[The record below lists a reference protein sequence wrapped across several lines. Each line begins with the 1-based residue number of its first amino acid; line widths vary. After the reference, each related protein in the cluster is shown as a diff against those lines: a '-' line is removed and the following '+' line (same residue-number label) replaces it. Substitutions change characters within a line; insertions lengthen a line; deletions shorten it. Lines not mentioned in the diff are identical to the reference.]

1 MQPVKTNCVLS
12 KKEALD
18 KTFQEAAHRASNT
31 NIALPQDIQ
40 LLLYAYYK
48 KGNSENTTLNAG
60 NIKENDLRSAFK
72 YNALIQ
78 LKGLSTKEAKK
89 EYIKL
94 VDKYIPS

>member
-1 MQPVKTNCVLS
+1 MN

-18 KTFQEAAHRASNT
+18 KAFHEAAHRAST
-31 NIALPQDIQ
+31 TTVSLPQDIQ

-48 KGNSENTTLNAG
+48 KGNHENSSIAIE

-78 LKGLSTKEAKK
+78 LKGLSTNDAKK

-94 VDKYIPS
+94 VDQYIPS

>member
-1 MQPVKTNCVLS
+1 MKT
-12 KKEALD
+12 KEALD
-18 KTFQEAAHRASNT
+18 KAFEEAAHRAST
-31 NIALPQDIQ
+31 TTVALPQDIQ

-48 KGNSENTTLNAG
+48 KGNHQNSIAIE

-94 VDKYIPS
+94 VEKYIPS

>member
-1 MQPVKTNCVLS
+1 MT
-12 KKEALD
+12 KEQLD
-18 KTFQEAAHRASNT
+18 KEFRAADEKASAT
-31 NIALPQDIQ
+31 TQALPQDIQ

-48 KGNSENTTLNAG
+48 QGNHKSKIIPIE

-78 LKGLSTKEAKK
+78 IKGLSATEAKK

-94 VDKYIPS
+94 VAQHIP